1 MAISRRAGSQ
11 AGTTLL
17 EVIVAVAIAAIALAS
32 FVTLVISSMDMEDH
46 ARKVTEATLI
56 ADNKLKEV
64 ELAGYPETGRTEGLV
79 NEQDPSGFSYTMV
92 VTDTLFQGVR
102 QIDIE
107 VFWDN
112 KRGSVQLTTF
122 IAQQ

>member
-17 EVIVAVAIAAIALAS
+17 EVIVALAIAAIALAS

-46 ARKVTEATLI
+46 ARKITEATLI
-56 ADNKLKEV
+56 ADDKLKET
-64 ELAGYPETGRTEGLV
+64 ELAGYPEVGRTEGLV
-79 NEQDPSGFSYTMV
+79 NEQDPTGFSYTMV
-92 VTDTLFQGVR
+92 VTNTMIQGVR